1 MKKPALYLQ
10 IHQQLLQE
18 VLAGQ
23 WPAGACL
30 PTEAEL
36 AERYGTS
43 RITSRH
49 ALSLL
54 ADEGYIKR
62 VQGKGSV
69 VVEKPSRRPIIGL
82 ALSGFDA
89 LFGMDFIK
97 GVFHK
102 AEELGYLVVMQ
113 TGYQVREQEGE
124 RLDVLAEAGVQGII
138 SVPLYDSMHYTDRL
152 YELSEKMPLVF
163 ADRRVAGLSVPL
175 VCTDNVMGTRKL
187 YARLCRNGYQRI
199 GFISSKPDSTAVSD
213 RLKGYMLEASA
224 GDRVPEK
231 RRILTSVRSTLPGL
245 GTEDNRAYDIAR
257 IEQYLQDNRDIQ
269 AIIAHTYQVAKLVQ
283 RALLNSGLRVPE
295 DCALVCFDAPRISGE
310 PAVYAHMRQN
320 EYEMGMR
327 AVRCLIDQ
335 LNGKAVPEN
344 NYVDAVFIEGESYLR
359 RAFGE

>member
-10 IHQQLLQE
+10 IHQQLLQK
-18 VLAGQ
+18 VLSGQ
-23 WPAGACL
+23 WPAGTCL

-36 AERYGTS
+36 AEHYGTS

-69 VVEKPSRRPIIGL
+69 VVEKPARRPMIGL

-124 RLDVLAEAGVQGII
+124 RLDVLAEAGVQGIV
-138 SVPLYDSMHYTDRL
+138 SVPLYDSMHYTERL
-152 YELSEKMPLVF
+152 HELSEKMPLVF

-175 VCTDNVMGTRKL
+175 VCTDNVLGTRKL

-213 RLKGYMLEASA
+213 RLKGYMLEASS

-231 RRILTSVRSTLPGL
+231 RRILTTVRSTLPGL

-283 RALLNSGLRVPE
+283 CALLNSGLRVPE

-335 LNGKAVPEN
+335 LNGKPVPEN